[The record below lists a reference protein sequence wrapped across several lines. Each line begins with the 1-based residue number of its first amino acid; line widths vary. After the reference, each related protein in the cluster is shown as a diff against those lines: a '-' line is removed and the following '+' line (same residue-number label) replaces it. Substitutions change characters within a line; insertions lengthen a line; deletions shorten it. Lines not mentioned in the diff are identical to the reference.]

1 MFALGVFVSLIT
13 YSLYFYLLQCMVN
26 STFREAFE
34 VSKSYNILK
43 EQQKANEET

>member
-1 MFALGVFVSLIT
+1 MFSLGVFVSLIT
-13 YSLYFYLLQCMVN
+13 YSVYFYLLQCMVN
-26 STFREAFE
+26 TTFREAFE

>member
-1 MFALGVFVSLIT
+1 MFFQSVFISSIT

-26 STFREAFE
+26 TTFREAFE